1 MQLLAVLENRVLIA
15 AVLAWFIAQVLK
27 VVLVFWKEKRID
39 FSRMVGSGGMQDWIL
54 SCLPLQPQLPW

>member
-27 VVLVFWKEKRID
+27 VVLVFWKEKE
-39 FSRMVGSGGMQDWIL
+39 FIL
-54 SCLPLQPQLPW
+54 AEW